1 MCKFISRLTSLLWA
15 LVLVFFIKN
24 TIVNHGSYHITIN
37 VTNPQGILGWL
48 FTIALFVTAFDYI
61 YYHLI
66 YPKNNSKTKQDH

>member
-1 MCKFISRLTSLLWA
+1 MRKFTSGLTTALWA
-15 LVLVFFIKN
+15 LVLAFFIKN
-24 TIVNHGSYHITIN
+24 TVINHGIYHINID